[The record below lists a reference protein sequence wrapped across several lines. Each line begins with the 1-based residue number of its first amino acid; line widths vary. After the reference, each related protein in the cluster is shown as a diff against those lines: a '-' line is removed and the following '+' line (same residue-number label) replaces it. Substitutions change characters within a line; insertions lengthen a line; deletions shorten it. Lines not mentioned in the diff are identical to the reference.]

1 MSTTPSL
8 SRTTPATGTDAVHV
22 QAAKRRARTRRR
34 WLGRAAWITVG
45 VAGVAGLIYAWRPKP
60 IPVDLATV
68 SRGDLVVSVDEVG
81 KTRVRDR
88 FVVSAPLAGNLMRIE
103 LKPGD
108 KVLGDAVVARL
119 APMEAPLLDPRTRAE
134 AVSRSEAASA
144 GERQSR
150 AAIERAE
157 LASKHAADDLE
168 RVRHL
173 VASGSIAQ
181 DMLTNA
187 ELEARLRKEELASA
201 RFGAQVATHEATM
214 TRAALARFGAAA
226 ASREGFDVSAPIA
239 GTVLRVPAQ
248 SAGPVQPGAPLLELG
263 DPSAIEIV
271 TEVLSADAVRILP
284 GARVVLERW
293 GGAPLNAHV
302 RRVEPSGFTR
312 LSALG
317 VEEQRVPVLVDLDE
331 PREKW
336 ATLGDGYRVEAR
348 IVIEEKRG
356 VLRVPLGA
364 VFRQAEGWGVYRLE
378 EGRAKLVAV
387 TLGAKSDVDV
397 EIVKGLADRDAVV
410 VHPGEKVK
418 EGVKLRGR

>member
-1 MSTTPSL
+1 MTTTSL
-8 SRTTPATGTDAVHV
+8 SRTTPAAGTEPKGATTN
-22 QAAKRRARTRRR
+22 ARRARTRRR
-34 WLGRAAWITVG
+34 WLGRGAWAFVG
-45 VAGVAGLIYAWRPKP
+45 IAGAIGLAYAWRPKP
-60 IPVDLATV
+60 IAVDLATV
-68 SRGDLVVSVDEVG
+68 TRGDLVVSVDEVG

-88 FVVSAPLAGNLMRIE
+88 YVVAAPLAGNLMRIE

-108 KVLGDAVVARL
+108 KVREDAVVARI

-134 AVSRSEAASA
+134 AVSRSDAASA

-150 AAIERAE
+150 AAIDRAE
-157 LASKHAADDLE
+157 LASKHANDDLE
-168 RVRHL
+168 RVRRL
-173 VASGSIAQ
+173 AESGSISQ
-181 DMLTNA
+181 DTLLNA
-187 ELEARLRKEELASA
+187 ELEARLRREELASA
-201 RFGAQVATHEATM
+201 RFGAQVASHEAAM

-226 ASREGFDVSAPIA
+226 ASREGFDVSAPIS

-248 SAGPVQPGAPLLELG
+248 SAGPVQPGTPLIELG
-263 DPSAIEIV
+263 DPSALEIV
-271 TEVLSADAVRILP
+271 TEVLSADAVRITP
-284 GARVVLERW
+284 GAKVVLERW

-317 VEEQRVPVLVDLDE
+317 VEEQRVPVVVDLDE

-348 IVIEEKRG
+348 IVIEEKHG
-356 VLRVPLGA
+356 ILRVPIGA
-364 VFRQAEGWGVYRLE
+364 VFRQADGWGVYASRD
-378 EGRAKLVAV
+378 GRAKLVPV

-397 EIVKGLADRDAVV
+397 EISSGLAERDAVV

-418 EGVKLRGR
+418 EGVMLAAR